1 MYVKHLVWYLM
12 CGKDSKNFP
21 HLLRCGER
29 IITAW
34 VPRRGRRD
42 RADPSVAPESLRGGW
57 GGGAGALSLGRLW
70 DPCKTQWAFLVGLGT
85 GLQEMQ
91 RRRFPKSGDW
101 NKAWSQK
108 NQSWS
113 AWCWCLDYLKESGV
127 EYKETLLFWL
137 MCLVQSLSPM
147 ETVRDHSTELVKNK
161 VWLSY
166 LNTVFLSFN
175 FYWNIGDLQCCVSA
189 EQHSE

>member
-1 MYVKHLVWYLM
+1 MHVKRLVWCLL
-12 CGKDSKNFP
+12 CGKDSKTF
-21 HLLRCGER
+21 LIYLDVRKESSRLGFRGVGEG
-29 IITAW
+29 T
-34 VPRRGRRD
+34 
-42 RADPSVAPESLRGGW
+42 ADPSAAPTSLRGGW
-57 GGGAGALSLGRLW
+57 GAGALSLGRLW

-91 RRRFPKSGDW
+91 RRWFPESGDW
-101 NKAWSQK
+101 NKGWSQK

-113 AWCWCLDYLKESGV
+113 AWCWCLDYLKESSV

-137 MCLVQSLSPM
+137 MCLMQSLSPM
-147 ETVRDHSTELVKNK
+147 ETVRDHSTEFVKNK